1 MKNVRWQMLFQ
12 VVLVILIAR
21 VGVVNFLCHTQTM
34 HTQITDHN
42 ELKPTKNRRSYTPKE
57 QEHTNTHTHQIL
69 YHTANKAHIRSC
81 TWVKPILEMTRR
93 HKWTQRWKNCATEQE
108 SETMRDGKYWHEH
121 RKKNQNVTHH
131 KTFLSH
137 SYLRV
142 FDSRQCSLLNVAHIF
157 AVSLKA

>member
-57 QEHTNTHTHQIL
+57 QEHTNTHTPNCVSYSKQSAHQIL
-69 YHTANKAHIRSC
+69 Y
-81 TWVKPILEMTRR
+81 M
-93 HKWTQRWKNCATEQE
+93 
-108 SETMRDGKYWHEH
+108 SETNFRNDTATQVNTTMKELCDRARE
-121 RKKNQNVTHH
+121 
-131 KTFLSH
+131 
-137 SYLRV
+137 
-142 FDSRQCSLLNVAHIF
+142 
-157 AVSLKA
+157 